1 MTAAPAL
8 RGCADSPELQAE
20 IVAAVRTFVDKDVIP
35 VASELEHADEFP
47 TALVETMKQMGLFGT
62 TIPEEYGGLGL
73 GLDTYAL
80 IQMELARGWATLPGI
95 MNGSFMAA
103 TMIRLHGTDEQRRRL
118 LPQLASAEI
127 RAAFSMSEPHA
138 GSDVQSIRTTA
149 VRDGDDYVLDGQK
162 MWVTN
167 AWRAGLISVLA
178 KTDPSADPPHL
189 GMTGFLV
196 EKEPDGDAE
205 PGLQIPMPPLRKLG
219 YKGVETTEVIFDGL
233 RTPASSVLGGEAG
246 VGQGFKYFMS
256 GIEVGRVNVAARGAG
271 LARAALDDA
280 VRYAREREAFG
291 KPIAEHQAIQ
301 LIVAKMATR
310 AEAARLLVLEA
321 AQAKA
326 RGDRADLEAGM
337 AKYFATEAA
346 QENALDCMRV
356 HGGYGYS
363 LDYRPERYYRDA
375 PLLLIGEG
383 SNEIQQLIIARRL
396 FERDGA

>member
-1 MTAAPAL
+1 
-8 RGCADSPELQAE
+8 
-20 IVAAVRTFVDKDVIP
+20 
-35 VASELEHADEFP
+35 
-47 TALVETMKQMGLFGT
+47 
-62 TIPEEYGGLGL
+62 
-73 GLDTYAL
+73 
-80 IQMELARGWATLPGI
+80 
-95 MNGSFMAA
+95 
-103 TMIRLHGTDEQRRRL
+103 
-118 LPQLASAEI
+118 
-127 RAAFSMSEPHA
+127 
-138 GSDVQSIRTTA
+138 
-149 VRDGDDYVLDGQK
+149 
-162 MWVTN
+162 
-167 AWRAGLISVLA
+167 
-178 KTDPSADPPHL
+178 
-189 GMTGFLV
+189 
-196 EKEPDGDAE
+196 
-205 PGLQIPMPPLRKLG
+205 MPPLRKLG
-219 YKGVETTEVIFDGL
+219 YKGVETTEVLFDGF

-291 KPIAEHQAIQ
+291 KPIAQHQAVQ
-301 LIVAKMATR
+301 LMVAKMATR
-310 AEAARLLVLEA
+310 AEAARLLVLQA

-363 LDYRPERYYRDA
+363 LEYRPERYYRDA

>member
-1 MTAAPAL
+1 MTAAAAL
-8 RGCADSPELQAE
+8 GNGADSPELQAE
-20 IVAAVRTFVDKDVIP
+20 IVAAVRAFVDKDVIP
-35 VASELEHADEFP
+35 VASELDHADEFP

-80 IQMELARGWATLPGI
+80 IQMELARGWVTLPGI
-95 MNGSFMAA
+95 MNGSFITA
-103 TMIRLHGTDEQRRRL
+103 TMIRLHGTNEQRRRL
-118 LPQLASAEI
+118 LPRLASAEI

-149 VRDGDDYVLDGQK
+149 VRDGDEYVLHGQK

-167 AWRAGLISVLA
+167 AWRAGLISVLV
-178 KTDPSADPPHL
+178 KTDPAADPPHL

-196 EKEPDGDAE
+196 EKEPDGDA
-205 PGLQIPMPPLRKLG
+205 PGLTIPMPPLRKLG
-219 YKGVETTEVIFDGL
+219 YKGVETTEVVFDGF
-233 RTPASSVLGGEAG
+233 RTPASSVLGGEGG

-271 LARAALDDA
+271 LAQAALDDA
-280 VRYAREREAFG
+280 LRYAQEREAFG
-291 KPIAEHQAIQ
+291 KPIGHHQAVQ
-301 LIVAKMATR
+301 LMIAKMATR
-310 AEAARLLVLEA
+310 AEAARLLTIQA
-321 AQAKA
+321 AQKKA
-326 RGDRADLEAGM
+326 SGERADLEAGM

-346 QENALDCMRV
+346 QDNALDCMRI

-363 LDYRPERYYRDA
+363 LEYRPERYYRDA

-396 FERDGA
+396 LERHAI